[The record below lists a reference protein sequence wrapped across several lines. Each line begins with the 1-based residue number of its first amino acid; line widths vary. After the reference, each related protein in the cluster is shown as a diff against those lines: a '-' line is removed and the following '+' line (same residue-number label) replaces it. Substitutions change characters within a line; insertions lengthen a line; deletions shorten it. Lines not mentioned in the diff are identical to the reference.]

1 MGLSVIQTVSWLIS
15 KSVSQS
21 VDLPVFQ
28 TVSWLISQSVSQ
40 SMIGWMGLSVI
51 QMVSWSISQSVMKS
65 VSQWASHLI
74 SLAYVQSNISFQWV
88 LNLLM
93 VTASQMLNQSVSW
106 SLCQSSDKPFIGKRN
121 SHTAHLTISRWVSK
135 SMKWLASWSIKKKT
149 NQDKNLSGWKKNS
162 QFMDKHRI
170 KVKSIK
176 W

>member
-21 VDLPVFQ
+21 VDLSVFQ
-28 TVSWLISQSVSQ
+28 RVSWLISQLVSQ
-40 SMIGWMGLSVI
+40 SMGLSVI
-51 QMVSWSISQSVMKS
+51 QMVSWSISQSVMKT

-74 SLAYVQSNISFQWV
+74 SLAYVQSNISFQQV

-121 SHTAHLTISRWVSK
+121 SHTAHLSRWVSK
-135 SMKWLASWSIKKKT
+135 SMKWLASWSIKKKQIKIKT
-149 NQDKNLSGWKKNS
+149 FPVEKKNS